1 MYDIIL
7 KRKGL
12 NMLVT
17 IQQTKSNFENLFE
30 VSSNGQ
36 TLFRAKAPWMKVSL
50 PFNAENMREL
60 TFTDTL
66 GENPLTTHYKMIE
79 EGITLK

>member
-1 MYDIIL
+1 
-7 KRKGL
+7 
-12 NMLVT
+12 MLVT
-17 IQQTKSNFENLFE
+17 IQQTKSNVENLFE

-36 TLFRAKAPWMKVSL
+36 TLFRAKAPWIKVSL

-66 GENPLTTHYKMIE
+66 GENPFTTHYKMIDNMIE
-79 EGITLK
+79 EGIPLK

>member
-1 MYDIIL
+1 
-7 KRKGL
+7 
-12 NMLVT
+12 MLVT

-36 TLFRAKAPWMKVSL
+36 TLFRAKAPWIKVSL
-50 PFNAENMREL
+50 PFNAETMREL

-66 GENPLTTHYKMIE
+66 GENPFTTHYKMIDNMIE
-79 EGITLK
+79 EGIPLK